1 MAPAQGA
8 FDPLSTRKTVSAKAK
23 SRAAH
28 AFTAGCLVVWAAAS
42 PAIPEYLAPA
52 PWSVAARMADFV
64 VDPRLAGHALTT
76 LAHVGAAL
84 GAAFVVGLVLAM
96 VPYLAPVM
104 GFTIDKRLTP
114 FLNAFSGLGW
124 AMFAVLWFGVTHLSV
139 IFAVSAILLPFSLIG
154 LREGLAVADR
164 ELLEMTRSFTRTRRK
179 HLLRVVLPA
188 LVPFMMAALRT
199 GFGTAWKVV
208 LVVELIGGNSGFGFV
223 LNLARQQFD
232 STTLFAVI
240 GLIVAFVYCA
250 ERFVFVPLQRRAQR
264 TYGAA

>member
-1 MAPAQGA
+1 MAQAQGA
-8 FDPLSTRKTVSAKAK
+8 FDPLSTRKTVSAAAK

-28 AFTAGCLVVWAAAS
+28 AFTAAFLLLWAAVS

-64 VDPRLAGHALTT
+64 IDPRRAGHALTT

-84 GAAFVVGLVLAM
+84 GAAFFVGLMLAM
-96 VPYLAPVM
+96 VPYLAPVT
-104 GFTIDKRLTP
+104 GFAVDKRISP

-139 IFAVSAILLPFSLIG
+139 IFAVGAILLPFSLIG
-154 LREGLAVADR
+154 LREGLRAADR
-164 ELLEMTRSFTRTRRK
+164 ELLEMTKSFTRARHK
-179 HLLRVVLPA
+179 HIFRVVLPA
-188 LVPFMMAALRT
+188 LMPFMMAALRT

-208 LVVELIGGNSGFGFV
+208 LVVELIGGNSGFGFL
-223 LNLARQQFD
+223 LNSARQTFD
-232 STTLFAVI
+232 SVTVFAVI

-250 ERFVFVPLQRRAQR
+250 ERFVFMPLQRRVQR
-264 TYGAA
+264 HYGTV